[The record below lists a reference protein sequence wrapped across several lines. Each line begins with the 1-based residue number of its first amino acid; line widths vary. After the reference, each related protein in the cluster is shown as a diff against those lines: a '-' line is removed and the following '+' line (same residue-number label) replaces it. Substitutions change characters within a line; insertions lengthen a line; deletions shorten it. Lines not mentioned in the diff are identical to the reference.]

1 MLFGLFLFPTLRSTE
16 YPMPLFIRNAKYLI
30 VNPSMVERDVDVL
43 IDGKNILAVG
53 HGLTIPADVEMID
66 ASGCAVLPGLINTH
80 THLYQNFLKGI
91 ARGIRLVPW
100 CNEVLFPTVGV
111 LRDAVKENRRIP
123 YLWTAV
129 SAIEM
134 IKGGTTCCIDMDVTY
149 EETLKAWQEIGFRG
163 VLAYTLTNRW
173 VPAELRA
180 SEIEMRQKVLDF
192 ISEFHQPAGLTQ
204 VFMAPSTLFLCDDD
218 LMHWVGEQSEKLHL
232 GVQIHISETAEE
244 VADSVRE
251 TGLRPVERLERLGL
265 LNGRLSAVHC
275 CHINAQEIDI
285 LARSGANAV
294 HCPKSNMKLADGIA
308 PVAGLKANGVPVA
321 VATDGAASNDLLD
334 MWEEMRAAVLLAR
347 VAQNDAAALSPADA
361 LRMATVDAA
370 KVAGINAGEIVP
382 GKLADLIVLDLNKAH
397 LQPFHTEDIAN
408 MLVFCARSED
418 VRDTIIHGKV
428 VMRDRRMTTIA
439 ENEILREAVEVER
452 DLFSR
457 RKNYSFASS
466 EN

>member
-1 MLFGLFLFPTLRSTE
+1 M
-16 YPMPLFIRNAKYLI
+16 IKQ
-30 VNPSMVERDVDVL
+30 DVDVL
-43 IDGKNILAVG
+43 IEGKRIVAVG
-53 HGLTIPADVEMID
+53 RELTIPAKVDLID

-91 ARGIRLVPW
+91 AGGIPLVPW
-100 CNEVLFPTVGV
+100 CNEILFPTVGV

-123 YLWTAV
+123 YLWTAL

-149 EETLKAWQEIGFRG
+149 EETLQAWREIGFRG

-192 ISEFHQPAGLTQ
+192 ISEYHRPDGLTQ

-218 LMHWVGEQSEKLHL
+218 LMSWVGEQSEKLHL
-232 GVQIHISETAEE
+232 GVQIHISETAGE
-244 VADSVRE
+244 VEDSIRE
-251 TGLRPVERLERLGL
+251 TGLRPVERLEKLGL
-265 LNGRLSAVHC
+265 LNDRLSAVHC
-275 CHINAQEIDI
+275 CHINAKEIDL
-285 LARSGANAV
+285 LARTGANTV

-308 PVAGLKANGVPVA
+308 PVTELKACGVPVA

-347 VAQNDAAALSPADA
+347 VSRNDAAALTPADA
-361 LRMATVDAA
+361 LQMATVDAA
-370 KVAGINAGEIVP
+370 RAARIDAGEIIP
-382 GKLADLIVLDLNKAH
+382 GKLADLILLDLNKAH
-397 LQPFHTEDIAN
+397 LQPFHTEDVAN

-428 VMRDRRMTTIA
+428 VMRNRRITTID
-439 ENEILREAVEVER
+439 EEEILREAVEVER
-452 DLFSR
+452 ELFSQ
-457 RKNYSFASS
+457 RKNYQFVSS
-466 EN
+466 EK